1 MHMAICGELGA
12 GCTEVGQIL
21 SRKLGLK
28 CINSADIIRNIVLN
42 FRESFREFE
51 IHVRSGEVN
60 LDKMIDGKI
69 DEMLESGDTI
79 IEGRSGFMLLNNED
93 VFKVLLVAPQT
104 KRVEHIAKRRNIT
117 TEEAEEAIRVSDS
130 ERKHMVEKLF
140 KKGWLDPHNYDMVI
154 NAGVRSYEEVAD
166 LIVKAMQKKPVSS

>member
-1 MHMAICGELGA
+1 MHIAICGELGA

-21 SRKLGLK
+21 SKRLGLR

-60 LDKMIDGKI
+60 LDRMIDGKI
-69 DEMLESGDTI
+69 DEMLESGETI
-79 IEGRSGFMLLNNED
+79 IEGRSGFMLLDNEN

-104 KRVEHIAKRRNIT
+104 RRVEHIAKRRNIT
-117 TEEAEEAIRVSDS
+117 VEEAKEAIRVSDS
-130 ERKHMVEKLF
+130 EREHMVEKLF
-140 KKGWLDPHNYDMVI
+140 RKGWLDPHNYDMVI
-154 NAGVRSYEEVAD
+154 NTALKSYEEVAD
-166 LIVKAMQKKPVSS
+166 LIIKALQKKTVSS